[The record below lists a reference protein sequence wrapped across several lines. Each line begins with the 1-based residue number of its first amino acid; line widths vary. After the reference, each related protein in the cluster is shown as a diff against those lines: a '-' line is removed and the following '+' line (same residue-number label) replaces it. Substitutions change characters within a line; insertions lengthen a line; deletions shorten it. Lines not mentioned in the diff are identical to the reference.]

1 MLSIPVLGVNSNPNS
16 FIKSAYESSK
26 WALLNLNK
34 HGKMGTSKE
43 KNKKKLS
50 EVAFVFVTL
59 C

>member
-16 FIKSAYESSK
+16 FIKSAYELSK

-43 KNKKKLS
+43 KNKKNFRKLR
-50 EVAFVFVTL
+50 L
-59 C
+59 YL